1 MTRLNINRRRLNSCT
16 RPNSAREAF
25 STRVMENVCP
35 KLRVPCSP
43 KRDEINGSMQNSFGK
58 KTGHR
63 TKMSKILTGEQ
74 ISAEKGL
81 PESSNVVDLLVRY
94 KYATINSIHLECSS
108 FSTFN

>member
-1 MTRLNINRRRLNSCT
+1 
-16 RPNSAREAF
+16 
-25 STRVMENVCP
+25 
-35 KLRVPCSP
+35 
-43 KRDEINGSMQNSFGK
+43 
-58 KTGHR
+58 
-63 TKMSKILTGEQ
+63 MSKILTGEQ